1 MVELGL
7 FFDVVEQLF
16 GLIVEFGFVAVDV
29 ESSEFDGKAGGGCVL
44 FFIVDSLCLYCQH
57 QLANQDGYA

>member
-16 GLIVEFGFVAVDV
+16 GLIVEFGLVAVDV
-29 ESSEFDGKAGGGCVL
+29 KSSEFDGKAGGGCVL
-44 FFIVDSLCLYCQH
+44 FFIL
-57 QLANQDGYA
+57 